1 MSDTYQVPI
10 RVVLEGTIEIEDC
23 DSMEEAEI
31 QALEE
36 ARRQL
41 GQRRGAQDLEVTDL
55 ETRC

>member
-1 MSDTYQVPI
+1 MSEAYQVPI

-41 GQRRGAQDLEVTDL
+41 GMRRGSQDLEVTEL